1 VYAGTDPL
9 TRRAHR
15 LKSTVKTEQQARIEL
30 GGRIAK
36 VAGCNK
42 NLIYVYFENKETL
55 FTTVLQKHLLRV
67 YQELEFSPD
76 DLPGYATR
84 VFDFAMAHPD
94 LMRLMAWANLEHDA
108 HNPAERAAAHA
119 AKVAELK
126 TAQDTGQD
134 RTVLPPSFLLT
145 AIMTL
150 ATTWTAA
157 NPFGLPVDPDAAKH
171 PAELRENIA
180 EAVKILADPQQPGGR
195 QTAPPHD
202 APMVDSERQA
212 RLVLLRFM
220 RRRRRTNL

>member
-1 VYAGTDPL
+1 
-9 TRRAHR
+9 
-15 LKSTVKTEQQARIEL
+15 
-30 GGRIAK
+30 
-36 VAGCNK
+36 
-42 NLIYVYFENKETL
+42 
-55 FTTVLQKHLLRV
+55 V

-171 PAELRENIA
+171 PATQ
-180 EAVKILADPQQPGGR
+180 ADPQQPGGR

>member
-1 VYAGTDPL
+1 MAEFSAYGVAG
-9 TRRAHR
+9 
-15 LKSTVKTEQQARIEL
+15 ARVD
-30 GGRIAK
+30 RIAK
-36 VAGCNK
+36 AAGCNK

-67 YQELEFSPD
+67 YEELEFSPG

-119 AKVAELK
+119 AKVAELN
-126 TAQDTGQD
+126 TAQDAGQL

-150 ATTWTAA
+150 ATAWTAA
-157 NPFGLPVDPDAAKH
+157 NPSGLPVDPDAARH

-180 EAVKILADPQQPGGR
+180 EAVRILANPRQPGARQAAPSHEAPAAGSGR
-195 QTAPPHD
+195 QVRP
-202 APMVDSERQA
+202 V
-212 RLVLLRFM
+212 
-220 RRRRRTNL
+220 